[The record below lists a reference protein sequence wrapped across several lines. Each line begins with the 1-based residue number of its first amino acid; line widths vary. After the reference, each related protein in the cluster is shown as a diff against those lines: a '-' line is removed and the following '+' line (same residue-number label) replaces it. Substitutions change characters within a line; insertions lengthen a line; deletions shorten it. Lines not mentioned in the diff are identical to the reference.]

1 MRKLRK
7 ERILA
12 AVRLQPLPMVN
23 PEETQDMKTQDTG
36 PRESM
41 GHSLGLHHGGGG
53 ACKII
58 LLALSQRTLC

>member
-36 PRESM
+36 PR
-41 GHSLGLHHGGGG
+41 
-53 ACKII
+53 
-58 LLALSQRTLC
+58 